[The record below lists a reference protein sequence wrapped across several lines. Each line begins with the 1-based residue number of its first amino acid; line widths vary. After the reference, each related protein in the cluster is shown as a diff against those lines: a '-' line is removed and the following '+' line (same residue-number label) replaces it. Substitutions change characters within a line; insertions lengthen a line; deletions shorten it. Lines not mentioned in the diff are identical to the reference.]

1 MDKDARTILE
11 MNLLNEVQG
20 FHLERHLESED
31 CEKYRPFSDID
42 DREVLITWRE
52 KLSNRE
58 ILEFKRQF
66 SSLLEQNKDFLPSHR
81 GGNFVEFLRKC

>member
-31 CEKYRPFSDID
+31 CEKYRPFSNI
-42 DREVLITWRE
+42 E
-52 KLSNRE
+52 KFR
-58 ILEFKRQF
+58 
-66 SSLLEQNKDFLPSHR
+66 
-81 GGNFVEFLRKC
+81 